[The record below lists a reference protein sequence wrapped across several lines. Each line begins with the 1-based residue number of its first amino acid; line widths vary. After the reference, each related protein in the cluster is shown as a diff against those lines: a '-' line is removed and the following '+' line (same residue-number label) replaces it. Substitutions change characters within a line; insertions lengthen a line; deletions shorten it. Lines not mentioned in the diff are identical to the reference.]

1 MNFSKFKIIHHV
13 VVFCTCLLEGASIF
27 QTELLEPALKGTLN
41 VLKSCAKSPSVR
53 RVVLTSSIAA
63 VVVNG
68 KPRTPDVVVDET
80 WFSDPNFCRETE
92 VRALPF
98 FFMVFSRLRNG
109 LEGWWIDVCFD
120 LLFTSVVSQEVT

>member
-1 MNFSKFKIIHHV
+1 MLSCFVPAYLRVLQF
-13 VVFCTCLLEGASIF
+13 F

-53 RVVLTSSIAA
+53 RVVLTSSTAA

-68 KPRTPDVVVDET
+68 KPLTPDVVVDET

-92 VRALPF
+92 VHSLPF

-109 LEGWWIDVCFD
+109 LEGRWLDACCCLL
-120 LLFTSVVSQEVT
+120 LLFLKK